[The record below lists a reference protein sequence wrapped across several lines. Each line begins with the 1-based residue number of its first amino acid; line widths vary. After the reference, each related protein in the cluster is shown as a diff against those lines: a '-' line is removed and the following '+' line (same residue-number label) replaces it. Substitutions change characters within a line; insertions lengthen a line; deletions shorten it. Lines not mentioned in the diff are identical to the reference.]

1 MKIRINGALGIAISL
16 SLLGLILIFLRAKS
30 ADTLVDVWRR
40 LGVGSL
46 LIAVT
51 CVLGT
56 TLAGAWRLQ
65 AIMTAT
71 NNTETKLVSLL
82 RLQLV
87 SQFVAHGAPISAL
100 ADLAKVAIISF
111 RFNLTP
117 GAGLRIVVYE
127 RVFGAIAVICLGTV
141 ALGFQF
147 VFSVPVH
154 VLKIEMLVWTGGIA
168 ALGVLIGLSR
178 LKIATGIGLLD
189 GAIRGI
195 FTVGTFLFQPRL
207 TLTLLISS
215 GAQLFLMAM
224 AFLVLATS
232 MHLVLSEF
240 QVVLFM
246 PFVFFVASLPIF
258 YLGWG
263 GREAAVVLTLGS
275 VSSMSSSEA
284 VALSVA
290 FGVCVLLAAL
300 PGGVFWLL
308 RPSMRKAASDRAA
321 ELRALSEE
329 T

>member
-1 MKIRINGALGIAISL
+1 MKIKIKGLIGLAS
-16 SLLGLILIFLRAKS
+16 SLLLLGVIFILLRAKS
-30 ADTLVDVWRR
+30 ADSLLDVWRR
-40 LGVGSL
+40 LGIVSL
-46 LIAVT
+46 LTAVT

-71 NNTETKLVSLL
+71 NNTETRLASLL

-100 ADLAKVAIISF
+100 ADVAKVAILSL
-111 RFNLTP
+111 RFSLSP
-117 GAGLRIVVYE
+117 GAALRIVVYE
-127 RVFGAIAVICLGTV
+127 RVLGAIAVICLGTI

-147 VFSVPVH
+147 LFSVPLH
-154 VLKIEMLVWTGGIA
+154 VLKIEALVWAGGI
-168 ALGVLIGLSR
+168 GGIVVLIGLSR
-178 LKIATGIGLLD
+178 LKIVTGIGLLD
-189 GAIRGI
+189 KAIRGI
-195 FTVGTFLFQPRL
+195 FTIGALLFQPRL
-207 TLTLLISS
+207 VLTLLLSS
-215 GAQLFLMAM
+215 AAQLVLMAA
-224 AFLVLATS
+224 AFLVLGNS
-232 MHLVLSEF
+232 MHLVVPVS

-300 PGGVFWLL
+300 PGGVFWLM

-321 ELRALSEE
+321 QLQTLSEE
-329 T
+329 K